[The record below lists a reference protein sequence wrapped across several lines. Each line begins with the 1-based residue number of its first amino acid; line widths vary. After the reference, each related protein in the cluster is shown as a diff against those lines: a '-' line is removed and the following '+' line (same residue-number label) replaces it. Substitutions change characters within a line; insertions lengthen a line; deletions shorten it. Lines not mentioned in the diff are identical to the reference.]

1 MKISVRVQYIGQ
13 TQILVAS
20 VNSNDTSVDV
30 KKG

>member
-1 MKISVRVQYIGQ
+1 MSISVRVQYIGQ